1 MSAKIYFFP
10 EPRINYGYKIPLYT
24 DEEVLITIVASN
36 TFGNY
41 NFKITETNLSTLDPV
56 FVIDDLN
63 KAKKSDLFSYQ
74 YKRIISRILGA
85 VESIEMRG

>member
-1 MSAKIYFFP
+1 MSAKIYYFP

-24 DEEVLITIVASN
+24 DEEVLITSIASN

-41 NFKITETNLSTLDPV
+41 SFKITETNLSSLDPV
-56 FVIDDLN
+56 LVIGHLT
-63 KAKKSDLFSYQ
+63 KAKNSDIFSNQ